1 MGGEKMKLRKILN
14 WAGLLVVIAV
24 NGLANALPLNGKTTG
39 EISNNIPTLFTPA
52 GYVFSIWTIIYLGLL
67 AFVWY
72 QSRPA
77 QTSADFQ
84 DRIGAWFFLSCVFNS
99 AWIVAWHYEQFPL
112 SLLLM
117 LGLLASLLVI
127 YLRLDIGRRAVSA
140 GEKRWVH
147 LPFSIYLGWIS
158 VATVANV
165 SVVLYTA
172 GWNGGPLSP
181 EAWTAIMIIVAAI
194 LGLAMILTR
203 NEVAYPLV
211 IVWSLVG
218 VAVARSAIPLLVV
231 TAGAGALLLLVVLA
245 VVRLRT

>member
-1 MGGEKMKLRKILN
+1 MKTRQILN
-14 WAGLLVVIAV
+14 WIGLLVVIAV
-24 NGLANALPLNGKTTG
+24 NGLANALPLNGLTTG

-52 GYVFSIWTIIYLGLL
+52 GYVFSIWSVIYLGLL

-77 QTSADFQ
+77 QISADFQ
-84 DRIGAWFFLSCVFNS
+84 DRIGAWFFISCVFNS
-99 AWIVAWHYEQFPL
+99 AWIVAWHYEQFSL
-112 SLLLM
+112 SLILM

-127 YLRLDIGRRAVSA
+127 YLRLDVGRRAVSA

-165 SVVLYTA
+165 SAVLYTA

-181 EAWTAIMIIVAAI
+181 EAWTAMMIIVAAI

-211 IVWSLVG
+211 IVWSLAG
-218 VAVARSAIPLLVV
+218 IAVARSGTTLLVA
-231 TAGAGALLLLVVLA
+231 TAGGGALLLLVVLA
-245 VVRLRT
+245 MVRLRP

>member
-1 MGGEKMKLRKILN
+1 MRLRKIFN
-14 WAGLLVVIAV
+14 WVGLLVVIAV

-52 GYVFSIWTIIYLGLL
+52 GYVFSIWSIIYLGLL
-67 AFVWY
+67 AFAWY
-72 QSRPA
+72 QSRAA

-84 DRIGAWFFLSCVFNS
+84 DRIGVWFFVSCVFNS
-99 AWIVAWHYEQFPL
+99 AWIVAWHYEQFAL
-112 SLLLM
+112 SLILM

-181 EAWTAIMIIVAAI
+181 EAWTAIMIIVAAA

-211 IVWSLVG
+211 IIWSLVG
-218 VAVARSAIPLLVV
+218 IAVARSDTTLLVT
-231 TAGAGALLLLVVLA
+231 TAGGGALLLAGVLA
-245 VVRLRT
+245 MMRRRP

>member
-218 VAVARSAIPLLVV
+218 IAVARSAIPLLVV